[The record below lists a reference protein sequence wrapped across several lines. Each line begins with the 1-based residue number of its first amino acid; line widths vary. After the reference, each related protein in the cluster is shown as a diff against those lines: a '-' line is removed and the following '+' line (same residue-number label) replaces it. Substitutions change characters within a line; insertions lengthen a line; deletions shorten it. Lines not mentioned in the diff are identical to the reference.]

1 METIQFIK
9 KLNNTELG
17 KTGIHETYVLIP
29 QSVDL
34 TDVFDSG
41 NLNPRIKD
49 LKSGEI
55 ISNIRFTSGRENR
68 IVGLGNYYR
77 DNSISAG
84 DEIVFQK
91 RIINN
96 ETIFELNSKI
106 NSDLILFQKKN
117 KGFEVLN
124 IDRLNNYLNQGKCS
138 FSIEINNIQ
147 SDLKIEFLGSFKKRD
162 DSPIQTDFYSL
173 SINDANIA
181 SQYSNNEII
190 ELKIGTGN
198 KPNTLSKSITW
209 KKLTFKTI

>member
-34 TDVFDSG
+34 TDLFDSN
-41 NLNPRIKD
+41 NLNPTILD
-49 LKSGEI
+49 LKTGGV

-91 RIINN
+91 RTIDNKI
-96 ETIFELNSKI
+96 IFELNSKI

-124 IDRLNNYLNQGKCS
+124 VDRLNNYLNQGKCS
-138 FSIEINNIQ
+138 FTIQNNDTQ
-147 SDLKIEFLGSFKKRD
+147 SNLEIEFLGSFKKRD
-162 DSPIQTDFYSL
+162 DSPIETDFYSL
-173 SINDANIA
+173 SVNGTNI
-181 SQYSNNEII
+181 SSRYSNNDII
-190 ELKIGTGN
+190 ELKIGSN
-198 KPNTLSKSITW
+198 SKSNTLSKSITW